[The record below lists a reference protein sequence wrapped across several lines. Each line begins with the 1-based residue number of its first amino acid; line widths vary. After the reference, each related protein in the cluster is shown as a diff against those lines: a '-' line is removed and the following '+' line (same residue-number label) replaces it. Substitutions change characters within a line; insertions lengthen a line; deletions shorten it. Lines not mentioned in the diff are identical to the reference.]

1 MKIYLLSAFL
11 CFVCIQSFGQID
23 RYDQMAHFIKDKMNA
38 CHFSAIYAKF
48 TPELRKRIS
57 MPEFHKICTEFVQTA
72 GKIKA
77 FDNFAKWMYSLQCE
91 KKDMIM
97 WLNVNVVNGEIM
109 ELKFKSNTE
118 K

>member
-38 CHFSAIYAKF
+38 RHFSAIYAKF

-57 MPEFHKICTEFVQTA
+57 MPEFHKSCTEFVQTA
-72 GKIKA
+72 GKIKS
-77 FDNFAKWMYSLQCE
+77 FDNFAKWMYSLECE
-91 KKDMIM
+91 KKKMILWM
-97 WLNVNVVNGEIM
+97 SLNEMGNKINMFE
-109 ELKFKSNTE
+109 FKSNTDD
-118 K
+118 